1 MSTSIISTRSVGGR
15 IKSSGGGNTREG
27 GLLLLRCRSNQHR
40 GEYDRPHPREGER
53 CLATAAARR
62 HGCCCYAAYKLQRS
76 GDVVIRSMRWRWIW
90 RIFCLRFRHLAI
102 KPGVNAIFWS
112 TKLLT
117 HSTLNRFRDIR
128 VLKENRHILGWDL
141 KICAI
146 GISLP
151 SHHIHSYE
159 PRNHNQ
165 KIRYLSSL
173 EAR

>member
-1 MSTSIISTRSVGGR
+1 MRTTTTKMSTSIISTRSVGGR

-117 HSTLNRFRDIR
+117 HSTLNRFRDYPGSQGKPAHTGLGFENLCHRHLLAFTSHPLIR
-128 VLKENRHILGWDL
+128 
-141 KICAI
+141 A
-146 GISLP
+146 S
-151 SHHIHSYE
+151 
-159 PRNHNQ
+159 
-165 KIRYLSSL
+165 
-173 EAR
+173 